1 MNRTCAG
8 AGTGGRSTGIRN
20 PKAEKGI
27 RQDFCPACGHEI
39 IWDDEEYCPFC
50 GEKLEKELRPVKI
63 TKASSYGG
71 GVIFLI
77 ILVMIVIMFLSR

>member
-1 MNRTCAG
+1 MGIFDVKTAVVINRKRYSYDVEYEEVA
-8 AGTGGRSTGIRN
+8 
-20 PKAEKGI
+20 PE
-27 RQDFCPACGHEI
+27 FCDSCGHEI
-39 IWDDEEYCPFC
+39 IWDDEKYCPFC

>member
-39 IWDDEEYCPFC
+39 IWDDEDYCPFC
-50 GEKLEKELRPVKI
+50 GEKLDSIQQEKKSAG
-63 TKASSYGG
+63 TGSGG
-71 GVIFLI
+71 GIIFLI
-77 ILVMIVIMFLSR
+77 CIIAAVILFLARK